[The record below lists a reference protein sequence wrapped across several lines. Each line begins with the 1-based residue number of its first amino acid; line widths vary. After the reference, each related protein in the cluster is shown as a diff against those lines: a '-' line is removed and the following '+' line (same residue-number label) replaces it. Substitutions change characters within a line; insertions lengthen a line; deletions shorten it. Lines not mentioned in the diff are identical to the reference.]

1 MLLLSVLTM
10 FFKGKTNM
18 KLLKKICILSFSM
31 ISFISFAEVSV
42 IVNKGNTD
50 VINTKLIKRIYLGK
64 VKSFPSGTKVNV
76 LTLKDDVS
84 ATTVFRKSAL
94 KKSNSQFQSYWSKLA
109 FTGKGTPPKKMAN
122 KDDMINAIKSDVTAI
137 GFVDSAAVT
146 TDVKVVARY

>member
-1 MLLLSVLTM
+1 
-10 FFKGKTNM
+10 M
-18 KLLKKICILSFSM
+18 KFLKKICIISFSM

-64 VKSFPSGTKVNV
+64 VKSFPNGTKVNV
-76 LTLKDDVS
+76 LTLKDDAS
-84 ATTVFRKSAL
+84 ATTVFRQSAL
-94 KKSNSQFQSYWSKLA
+94 KKSNSQFKSYWSKMA

-122 KDDMINAIKSDVTAI
+122 DADMINAIKSDVTAI
-137 GFVDSAAVT
+137 GFVDSTVVT

>member
-1 MLLLSVLTM
+1 
-10 FFKGKTNM
+10 M
-18 KLLKKICILSFSM
+18 KLLKKICIISFSM

-64 VKSFPSGTKVNV
+64 VKSFPNGTKVNV
-76 LTLKDDVS
+76 LTLKDDAS
-84 ATTVFRKSAL
+84 ATTVFRQSAL
-94 KKSNSQFQSYWSKLA
+94 KKSNSQFKSYWSKMA

-122 KDDMINAIKSDVTAI
+122 DADMINAIKSDVTAI
-137 GFVDSAAVT
+137 GFVDSTVVT

>member
-1 MLLLSVLTM
+1 M

-18 KLLKKICILSFSM
+18 KFLKKICIISFSM

-64 VKSFPSGTKVNV
+64 VKSFPNGTKVNV
-76 LTLKDDVS
+76 LTLKDDAS
-84 ATTVFRKSAL
+84 ATTVFRQSAL
-94 KKSNSQFQSYWSKLA
+94 KKSNSQFKSYWSKMA

-122 KDDMINAIKSDVTAI
+122 DADMINAIKSDVTAI
-137 GFVDSAAVT
+137 GFVDSTVVT

>member
-1 MLLLSVLTM
+1 
-10 FFKGKTNM
+10 M
-18 KLLKKICILSFSM
+18 KLLKKICIFGFSM
-31 ISFISFAEVSV
+31 LSFISFAEVSV

-64 VKSFPSGTKVNV
+64 VKSFPNGTKVNV
-76 LTLKDDVS
+76 LTLKDDAS

-94 KKSNSQFQSYWSKLA
+94 KKSNSQFKSYWSKLA

-122 KDDMINAIKSDVTAI
+122 DDDMIKTIKADVTAI